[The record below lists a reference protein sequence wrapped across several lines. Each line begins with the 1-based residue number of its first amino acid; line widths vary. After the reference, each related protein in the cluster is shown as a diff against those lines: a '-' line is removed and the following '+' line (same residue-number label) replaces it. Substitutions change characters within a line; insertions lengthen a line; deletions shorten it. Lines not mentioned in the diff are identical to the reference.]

1 MQCGG
6 AAWPGVQAG
15 RTCPGHCSEK
25 LRAVDKAPAPVE
37 IFFRGTRGEAA
48 QPDWIEEKEKKISE
62 KENKLKKKRRKRKE
76 KTKVYY
82 ISSQ

>member
-1 MQCGG
+1 MARRAGG
-6 AAWPGVQAG
+6 G

-48 QPDWIEEKEKKISE
+48 QPDWIEEKEKKSE

-82 ISSQ
+82 IPSQ